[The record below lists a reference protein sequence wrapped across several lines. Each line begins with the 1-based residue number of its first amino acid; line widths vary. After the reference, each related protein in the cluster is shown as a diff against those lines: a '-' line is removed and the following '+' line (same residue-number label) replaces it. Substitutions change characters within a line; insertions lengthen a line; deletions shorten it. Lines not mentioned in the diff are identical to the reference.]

1 MQAQF
6 TVQYFVS
13 LVTYSAEVGK
23 PHELIVAAYV
33 EIFGIVF
40 PSFETHF
47 SHIILSLAEKAG
59 KGCEVTMCRYS

>member
-6 TVQYFVS
+6 TVQYFAS
-13 LVTYSAEVGK
+13 LVTCSAEVCK

-33 EIFGIVF
+33 EIFGFVF

-59 KGCEVTMCRYS
+59 KGCKVTMCRYS